1 MAYDYQEMK
10 KKLFTE
16 ENQSLFLEIRDKV
29 HRLLAEAGAVKMEFI
44 MDDLS
49 GGSWEMLAC
58 VDRLVELGEIE
69 EITYGGC
76 LSNDRIFIE
85 KDIPE

>member
-1 MAYDYQEMK
+1 MAYNYQEMK

-16 ENQSLFLEIRDKV
+16 ENQELFLKIRDKT
-29 HRLLAEAGAVKMEFI
+29 HELLAEAGAVKMDNI
-44 MDDLS
+44 IDDMS
-49 GGSWEMLAC
+49 GGSWDMLAC

-69 EITYGGC
+69 EVTYGGC

-85 KDIPE
+85 KEQ